1 MANSGFL
8 TAHATNSF
16 WKEILEVLLRDGMQS
31 GAQNLAASANE
42 LRVDALAEGL
52 RHAQPSNVESV
63 LARLA
68 LSRYR
73 DNVNE

>member
-1 MANSGFL
+1 
-8 TAHATNSF
+8 
-16 WKEILEVLLRDGMQS
+16 MQS

-42 LRVDALAEGL
+42 LRVDAFAEGL
-52 RHAQPSNVESV
+52 RHAQPSNVEGV